1 MLRRVSILSFIVA
14 LFGILFGESLLSDTC
29 MTVEEDFNPHTETL
43 IAELNAPTHAD
54 EILSGSFNWR
64 LSNAARRLIQR
75 TTNKRLEN
83 AKIVLKSI
91 LVSLSVIEYPYY
103 AIKSNVLGGVANGS
117 AFYSLCCLRI

>member
-1 MLRRVSILSFIVA
+1 MSFIVA
-14 LFGILFGESLLSDTC
+14 LFGILFGESLLNDTC
-29 MTVEEDFNPHTETL
+29 MAVEDDFNSHTETL

-91 LVSLSVIEYPYY
+91 LVSLSVIESPYY
-103 AIKSNVLGGVANGS
+103 AIKSNVLGGVASGS